1 MKKRIYTIAKE
12 TKRSNQEILEVAQSL
27 GFDVSSVS
35 NSLTEAEELEVLS
48 SFRPKKAK
56 PKKPSVKVA
65 REKVSAQKKAK
76 PKTVPVS
83 TVKTFT
89 ESYEKKPKK
98 KEAPSKVKSI
108 SPQKA
113 NRLFVFGLLVFT
125 GILLALGGIG
135 IASDLRM
142 NQLVKDTNR
151 AIQMLNQDNQKQN
164 QAIERLEQGVKK

>member
-35 NSLTEAEELEVLS
+35 SSLTEAEELELLA
-48 SFRPKKAK
+48 SFRPKKSK
-56 PKKPSVKVA
+56 PKKPPVKVIY
-65 REKVSAQKKAK
+65 KKGVKKKAS
-76 PKTVPVS
+76 VS
-83 TVKTFT
+83 VVKKLTAD
-89 ESYEKKPKK
+89 YEKKPKK

-142 NQLVKDTNR
+142 NQLVKDTNQ
-151 AIQMLNQDNQKQN
+151 AIRLLNQDNQKQN
-164 QAIERLEQGVKK
+164 QAIEHLQEGVKP